1 MEPKTCDEYVLA
13 ELAKAMAENKELKA
27 ENEKLKERL
36 DAIESA
42 KPSALAMRYGVRAV
56 WKGGFDPL
64 RAHEWDAGADL
75 RAAASASVEPQHV
88 VMVGTNV
95 RVEIPQGF
103 VGLLFARSSLSRLG
117 LMLANGVGVIDHGYT
132 GEVMVPLANV
142 GRCPVAVR
150 KGERIA
156 QLVIVP
162 CLFPDFILVDKLDET
177 ERGAGCFG
185 STGAM

>member
-1 MEPKTCDEYVLA
+1 MWEV
-13 ELAKAMAENKELKA
+13 
-27 ENEKLKERL
+27 
-36 DAIESA
+36 
-42 KPSALAMRYGVRAV
+42 
-56 WKGGFDPL
+56 GFDPL

-75 RAAASASVEPQHV
+75 RAASSADIEPKRV

-95 RVEIPQGF
+95 RVEVPQGF
-103 VGLLFARSSLSRLG
+103 AGLLFARSSLSRLG

-132 GEVMVPLANV
+132 GEVMVPLVNV
-142 GRCPVAVR
+142 GRDAVSVG

-162 CLFPDFILVDKLDET
+162 CLFPDFIWVDKLDEA
-177 ERGAGCFG
+177 ERGAGGFG

>member
-1 MEPKTCDEYVLA
+1 MG
-13 ELAKAMAENKELKA
+13 
-27 ENEKLKERL
+27 
-36 DAIESA
+36 
-42 KPSALAMRYGVRAV
+42 YGVRAV

-75 RAAASASVEPQHV
+75 RAASRASIDPQHV

-103 VGLLFARSSLSRLG
+103 AGLLFARSSLSKLG

-132 GEVMVPLANV
+132 GEIMVPLVNV
-142 GRCPVAVR
+142 GRDPVAVR

-162 CLFPDFILVDKLDET
+162 CLFPHFIWFDKLNET
-177 ERGAGCFG
+177 ERGAGGFG

>member
-1 MEPKTCDEYVLA
+1 
-13 ELAKAMAENKELKA
+13 
-27 ENEKLKERL
+27 
-36 DAIESA
+36 
-42 KPSALAMRYGVRAV
+42 MRYGVRAV

-75 RAAASASVEPQHV
+75 RAATSAGVEPQHV

-162 CLFPDFILVDKLDET
+162 CLFPDFIWVDKLDET
-177 ERGAGCFG
+177 ERGAGG
-185 STGAM
+185 SLAEWWCMLQELVTGEVDFPDTQETFLALADLIEPIEEGDDE

>member
-1 MEPKTCDEYVLA
+1 MG
-13 ELAKAMAENKELKA
+13 
-27 ENEKLKERL
+27 
-36 DAIESA
+36 
-42 KPSALAMRYGVRAV
+42 YGVRAV
-56 WKGGFDPL
+56 WEGGFDPL

-75 RAAASASVEPQHV
+75 RAASSADIEPKRV

-103 VGLLFARSSLSRLG
+103 AGLLFARSSLSRLG

-132 GEVMVPLANV
+132 GEVMVPLVNV
-142 GRCPVAVR
+142 GRDPVSVR

-162 CLFPDFILVDKLDET
+162 CLFPDFIWVDKLDET
-177 ERGAGCFG
+177 ERGAGGFG

>member
-1 MEPKTCDEYVLA
+1 
-13 ELAKAMAENKELKA
+13 
-27 ENEKLKERL
+27 
-36 DAIESA
+36 
-42 KPSALAMRYGVRAV
+42 MRYGVRAV

-75 RAAASASVEPQHV
+75 RAATSTGVEPQHV

-162 CLFPDFILVDKLDET
+162 CLFPDFIWVDKLDET
-177 ERGAGCFG
+177 ERGAGGFG